1 MYKQFKDCI
10 VDISNILAVKK
21 IKQGYYT
28 VGMEI
33 TYKDGKTIEFVC
45 EDGDYNSLAE
55 QLLGEEK
62 REEKEF
68 KDALLTS
75 EKDLEDMLNMM

>member
-21 IKQGYYT
+21 IKQGYCT
-28 VGMEI
+28 IGMEI

-45 EDGDYNSLAE
+45 EDDDYNSLVE

-75 EKDLEDMLNMM
+75 EKELEDMLDMM